1 MPARLLPGV
10 GMTDILFSCTD
21 IPPEGRFMNRRYLSV
36 LLGALTLSMGL
47 AADQSVAARPA
58 PCSQTGIATSSHFG
72 MVPISGNANA
82 RGCRVCLLTDPTG
95 IEDRC
100 FNASA
105 WRGILS
111 FYGDTWE
118 NPRQKG
124 KSYDFVMSR
133 SWSDMDASLMLAS
146 EKRYDLI
153 IAAGFMWSDPMSEAA
168 LRHPTQKYLI
178 LDVDYVDRPNVM
190 QITFAE
196 HEGSYLVGVAAA
208 LKARAQ
214 GLEKPKFGFV
224 GGIPTPVVTGFEM
237 GYIQGLRSV
246 YPRAEILEYYA
257 NDWGKPELAMAKARE
272 WYDEGVYAI
281 FSAAGGTG
289 NGVIAQAKESR
300 RQGMDVWA
308 LGVDTD
314 QYEDGIY
321 EQGRSAVLTSV
332 IKRLDNAVK
341 YALRRLAEGSF
352 KGESLTLGAKGD
364 GIDFATTNPELGAD
378 IAAQV
383 AAVKARIARGEIHVY
398 RTYAET
404 KAAGLA
410 PAGLEASDR

>member
-1 MPARLLPGV
+1 MKRS
-10 GMTDILFSCTD
+10 IL
-21 IPPEGRFMNRRYLSV
+21 
-36 LLGALTLSMGL
+36 ALACVGL
-47 AADQSVAARPA
+47 ALV
-58 PCSQTGIATSSHFG
+58 ATSCGKQAAKADKSNLPT
-72 MVPISGNANA
+72 V
-82 RGCRVCLLTDPTG
+82 RLLTDATG
-95 IEDRC
+95 IDDKS
-100 FNASA
+100 FNAAA
-105 WRGILS
+105 WRGILA
-111 FYGDTWE
+111 FYGDTWDK
-118 NPRQKG
+118 PAQKG
-124 KSYDFVMSR
+124 KAYDVVTAQTQDMYIPNLKQA
-133 SWSDMDASLMLAS
+133 SDEKYGLIVTTGFTFADALNEVAKQYP
-146 EKRYDLI
+146 E
-153 IAAGFMWSDPMSEAA
+153 
-168 LRHPTQKYLI
+168 QKYMI
-178 LDVDYVDRPNVM
+178 VDVDYVPNPNVM

-257 NDWGKPELAMAKARE
+257 NDWGKPELAKAKARE
-272 WYDEGVYAI
+272 WYGEGVYAI

-383 AAVKARIARGEIHVY
+383 AAVKARIAHGEIHVY